1 MGDYSQGEVGITELL
16 NGNISDGIDRIHWG
30 ACGGEFAA
38 RSRRGAQCAGA
49 GAGCGRSGT
58 AAVAGPANATGDF
71 AGFRGFSSAGC
82 GGARGTGRSP
92 GWAALWRVRADGADY
107 G

>member
-58 AAVAGPANATGDF
+58 AAVAGAAIASG
-71 AGFRGFSSAGC
+71 GSAGLRVSSDAGGGVSRGA
-82 GGARGTGRSP
+82 GGAPVWGGSR
-92 GWAALWRVRADGADY
+92 
-107 G
+107 